1 MASREDTRF
10 DMPSVDSPASTEVG
24 VILLG
29 LDAERL
35 LAGLGMATL
44 ADDPTAV
51 ALSVDHVRHGVAAIA
66 PSAEALVEAGCLR
79 WTAASGALAALA
91 PELSGSASPR
101 QAWPKAERLVETL
114 DPLGTGPA
122 CRAYLTACWLRRNEI
137 DRWVEDHTC
146 RT

>member
-1 MASREDTRF
+1 MDSQEDTRF
-10 DMPSVDSPASTEVG
+10 AMPSVDAPASTEIG

-44 ADDPTAV
+44 ADDPATV
-51 ALSVDHVRHGVAAIA
+51 ALSVDHTRHGAALRFA
-66 PSAEALVEAGCLR
+66 TDMLVEAGCRR
-79 WTAASGALAALA
+79 WTAASPALAEATRGLH
-91 PELSGSASPR
+91 PSASPR
-101 QAWPKAERLVETL
+101 QAWPQAERAVDTV
-114 DPLGTGPA
+114 DPLTTGPA

>member
-10 DMPSVDSPASTEVG
+10 AMPSVDAPASTEVG

-44 ADDPTAV
+44 ADDPATV
-51 ALSVDHVRHGVAAIA
+51 ALSVDHVRHGAALRFA
-66 PSAEALVEAGCLR
+66 TDALVEAGCHQ
-79 WTAASGALAALA
+79 WTAAKPAMATATEGLH
-91 PELSGSASPR
+91 PSASPR
-101 QAWPKAERLVETL
+101 QAWPQAERAINTVNVLT
-114 DPLGTGPA
+114 TGPA
-122 CRAYLTACWLRRNEI
+122 SRAYLTACWLRRDEI
-137 DRWVEDHTC
+137 DRWVEEHTC